1 MLVAALI
8 AGAALAHATWNIT
21 IKRAGTSG
29 AGFLWATFVVGA
41 VAFAPFGI
49 ASLIESSTDLSRWL
63 PFAAVSGALQVG
75 YFFLLQRAYRSADV
89 SIVYPLARGTGPLL
103 SVILAIVLLG
113 ERPGPIVL
121 AGAALVVVGVIVIG
135 LSSEQGKALV
145 SRQGVLF
152 GLLIGVVIAIYT
164 LWDAAAVTIG
174 DMPPVGLYWGS
185 VVFQLLLVAAPAIR
199 GWSATRAVAREHWAA
214 VLIVGILAPL
224 AYILILT
231 AIQLAPV
238 SVVAPAREVS
248 VVFVAIASWLIL
260 REARPVQR
268 LIGATIVLAGVA
280 LLALG

>member
-1 MLVAALI
+1 MFVAALI

-29 AGFLWATFVVGA
+29 SGFLWATFVVGA

-49 ASLIESSTDLSRWL
+49 ASLIESATDLSRWL
-63 PFAAVSGALQVG
+63 PLAAVSGALQVG

-121 AGAALVVVGVIVIG
+121 AGAALVVAGVVVIG
-135 LSSEQGKALV
+135 FAGDRGATAPKSH
-145 SRQGVLF
+145 GVLF

-174 DMPPVGLYWGS
+174 EMPPVGLYWGS

-199 GWSATRAVAREHWAA
+199 GWSATRTVARDHWAA

-248 VVFVAIASWLIL
+248 VVFVAFASWVIL

>member
-8 AGAALAHATWNIT
+8 AGAAAAHATWNIT

-41 VAFAPFGI
+41 VVFAPFGV
-49 ASLIESSTDLSRWL
+49 ASLIEAGTDLSRWL
-63 PFAAVSGALQVG
+63 PLAAVSGALQVG

-135 LSSEQGKALV
+135 MSSEQGKALV

-152 GLLIGVVIAIYT
+152 GVLIGVVIAIYT

-185 VVFQLLLVAAPAIR
+185 VVFQLLLVAATAIR
-199 GWSATRAVAREHWAA
+199 GWSATLAVAREHWVA

-224 AYILILT
+224 AYILVLT